1 MNILTPMNKSLFPLV
16 FGSLGE
22 IPTINILTPMNEFL
36 FPLVSGSIG
45 EQNNFTSSKPR

>member
-1 MNILTPMNKSLFPLV
+1 M
-16 FGSLGE
+16 
-22 IPTINILTPMNEFL
+22 NILTPMNEFL